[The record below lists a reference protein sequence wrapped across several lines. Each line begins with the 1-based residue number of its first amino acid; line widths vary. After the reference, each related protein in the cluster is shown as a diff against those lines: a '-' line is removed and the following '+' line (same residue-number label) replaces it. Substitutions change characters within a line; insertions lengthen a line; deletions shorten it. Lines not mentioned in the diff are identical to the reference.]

1 MTTFADLKARM
12 IEARKARNERE
23 TLALSTMVGNLT
35 SNAKLV
41 DGVKVVSDED
51 VTVYLKKSVKNLQES
66 LAIKETEDGRWELNF
81 IESFLP
87 KQLSEEQLREI
98 WTSINAAN
106 IGQFMGHLKSNFLGQ
121 YDGKLASKVAQDKS
135 KE

>member
-1 MTTFADLKARM
+1 
-12 IEARKARNERE
+12 
-23 TLALSTMVGNLT
+23 MVGNLT